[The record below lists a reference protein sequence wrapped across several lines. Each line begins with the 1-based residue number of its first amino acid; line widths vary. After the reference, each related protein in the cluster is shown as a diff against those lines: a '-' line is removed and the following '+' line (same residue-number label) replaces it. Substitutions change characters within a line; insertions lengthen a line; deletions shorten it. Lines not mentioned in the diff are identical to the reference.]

1 MRGAG
6 IGQIRVARIP
16 RAGPWLQTRGQERV
30 REHAWLRQESLSSP
44 DINLIQVAG
53 SMRRRVG
60 LNTMV
65 GHSSHPEP
73 SRVGAVLYTV

>member
-44 DINLIQVAG
+44 TSTSSKSAG
-53 SMRRRVG
+53 PCVDVSASTPWLATPASLSR
-60 LNTMV
+60 
-65 GHSSHPEP
+65 HP
-73 SRVGAVLYTV
+73 SVLFCMQ